1 MLKNTLKTLLA
12 AGCCWAFALQAASQH
27 VARVSMTVGQA
38 QRIGVSGCAEPLL
51 LGALLQEQDRIITG
65 KDAMVILVFSD
76 QARVALRPESEL
88 VIRSYKIDPSGTD
101 TQMHLDLVRGTVRQI
116 SGQAAHRQPER
127 YRLNTP
133 IAAIGV
139 RGTDFLA
146 KASERA
152 TEAYVHEGAIVVSP
166 FGNLGP
172 QALSVPAGLSAGHG
186 VQYSRLQRSN
196 ELERHNVSQ
205 EDAERFFG
213 IRIAARIQSP
223 ENAGANSEPALLA
236 APQKPQEPQK
246 TQATQATQAPKQAQ
260 AAQPVP
266 VVVASSVLSVQ
277 GKDAAGLALQSPV
290 SSVGGQSPSLQIGP
304 GTLPE
309 MVQPVQPQPPPVE
322 EVLPPV
328 AVAPELP
335 PVAVVPPPV
344 VVPEL
349 PPVAVVPPPVAV
361 PELPPVAVVP
371 PPVVAPELPPVVVIP
386 PPAVTVP
393 ELPAV
398 PVVPPAQNL
407 PLPTQLVWG
416 RFSNPQALP
425 LALPLPYAE
434 ASDGRHPT
442 VGATG
447 QYALWREGVNG
458 AIDKSLRGQAQF
470 ALAAGEGF
478 YQQAG
483 GSAVP
488 LNLTDPSL
496 QIDFDRFTFKTQLGL
511 SGTGVASQVLSVG
524 GRVNEEGMFVGNAAG
539 QRVGGAVSHNGKEAG
554 YLFSIGNGAGS
565 YQGITLWNAK

>member
-38 QRIGVSGCAEPLL
+38 QRIGVSGRAEPLL

-246 TQATQATQAPKQAQ
+246 TQATQAPKQAQ

-328 AVAPELP
+328 AVA
-335 PVAVVPPPV
+335 
-344 VVPEL
+344 
-349 PPVAVVPPPVAV
+349 

>member
-349 PPVAVVPPPVAV
+349 PPVAVVPPPV
-361 PELPPVAVVP
+361 
-371 PPVVAPELPPVVVIP
+371 VAPELPPLVVIP